1 MKKTL
6 FFILL
11 FFIIGKVNAIELTY
25 SEWSEEY
32 PEGINPILIE
42 SEDRYLWYKEE
53 IYDEEYLIKEDI
65 GDKQYDEKDYKYFE
79 SEYLREKPDEYSE
92 RIIEKVYRD
101 IEYTENDINGVYI
114 QKVENIEIYRVVIN
128 DINGNLIADS
138 LTNIDENVIIKFNQK
153 YNINDLIIK
162 IYYKAH
168 LRRFKILT
176 VNLLSYD
183 DAYIY
188 FSNCS
193 IVGEV
198 DTSLNLS
205 GTDFTPDLIQRF
217 LFYKYKDKLY
227 KTYRINKTITT
238 EYYTSYEDY
247 TKDEESLKT
256 FYRYITN
263 DYILV
268 GPTGEIVTDESYCNK
283 RLCRIIY
290 VGKEE
295 PIEEEPIEE
304 VIENPVTG
312 DNIYIY
318 FILVIISITLIIL
331 SIIVVRKKHLVL
343 SN

>member
-1 MKKTL
+1 MRKTL

-227 KTYRINKTITT
+227 KTYRINKTITN

-247 TKDEESLKT
+247 TKDVESLKT

>member
-11 FFIIGKVNAIELTY
+11 FFVIGKVNAIELTY

-53 IYDEEYLIKEDI
+53 IYDEEYLIK
-65 GDKQYDEKDYKYFE
+65 
-79 SEYLREKPDEYSE
+79 EKPDEYSE

-227 KTYRINKTITT
+227 KTYRINKTITN

-247 TKDEESLKT
+247 TKDVESLKT

>member
-11 FFIIGKVNAIELTY
+11 FFVIGKVNAIELTY

-227 KTYRINKTITT
+227 KTYRINKTITN

-247 TKDEESLKT
+247 TKDVESLKT